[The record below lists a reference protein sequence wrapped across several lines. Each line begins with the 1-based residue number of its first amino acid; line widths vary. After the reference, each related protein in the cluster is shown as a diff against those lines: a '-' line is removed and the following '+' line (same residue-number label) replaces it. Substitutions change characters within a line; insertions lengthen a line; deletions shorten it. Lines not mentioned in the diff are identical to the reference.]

1 MIHIFNLETRISKFK
16 MESVDS
22 KSKGKKKHPIF
33 NNEYEILS
41 SLGDG
46 NTSKVYMCRSLEDP
60 TKKVALKLLR
70 DEFLNRSKDSIK
82 SVEREI

>member
-1 MIHIFNLETRISKFK
+1 

-22 KSKGKKKHPIF
+22 KSKGKETESKGKKKHPVF

-46 NTSKVYMCRSLEDP
+46 NTSKVYMARSLEDP
-60 TKKVALKLLR
+60 SKKVAIKLLR